1 MKIATFVIARLMPIW
16 ILAFAAWAV
25 FSPELFSPLRAVSSF
40 ALGFVLLIMGL
51 TLDLGRLKV
60 LIQKPKAPLV
70 GSAGKWVI
78 APLVSLLV
86 AYLFFSSTQFFAG
99 VVMAG
104 IVPSGTSANLNS
116 LIAKGDLAL
125 SITMSA
131 MDTLIGPLITP
142 ALAKLF
148 IGSSVHFAYLPFL
161 WKMTKIVFLPLIIG
175 IFIQYKVPKIQ
186 QYVKPAAPIFSS
198 AALYIVVLGIAS
210 QASKP
215 LLGHP
220 AILPS
225 LFLCVILQ
233 IILQM
238 LLGYLFAKFLRYD
251 EAECRSIVFEVG
263 ICNAALATVLA
274 NDTFGP
280 LAGLAAMANMVC
292 NLTLGS
298 LLAAILASIPVRI
311 SLKKVMIKEIPY
323 NKF

>member
-16 ILAFAAWAV
+16 IVVFASWAV
-25 FSPELFSPLRAVSSF
+25 FSPELFSPLSDLSSL

-51 TLDLGRLKV
+51 TLDLDRLMV

-78 APLVSLLV
+78 APLVSLIV

-125 SITMSA
+125 SVTMSA
-131 MDTLIGPLITP
+131 VDTLIGPLVTP
-142 ALAKLF
+142 LLAKLF
-148 IGSSVHFAYLPFL
+148 IGSSVHFDYFSFL
-161 WKMTKIVFLPLIIG
+161 WKMTKIVFLPLIVG
-175 IFIQYKVPKIQ
+175 IFIQYKIPKIQ
-186 QYVKPAAPIFSS
+186 QQVKPAAPIFSS
-198 AALYIVVLGIAS
+198 ISLYIVVLGIAS
-210 QASKP
+210 RASLP
-215 LLGHP
+215 LLKHP

-238 LLGYLFAKFLRYD
+238 LLGFLFAKFFRYD
-251 EAECRSIVFEVG
+251 AAECRSIVFEVG
-263 ICNAALATVLA
+263 ICNSALATVLA

-280 LAGLAAMANMVC
+280 LAGLAAMVNMVC

-298 LLAAILASIPVRI
+298 LLAAILASIPI
-311 SLKKVMIKEIPY
+311 MTSLKKVTIKEVSY
-323 NKF
+323 NKN